1 MTITIDLPKEIVEKA
16 RSEASF
22 RGIQLEALLLE
33 KIRVGLAGNKGISND
48 RPWMKHF
55 GTLRDLHD
63 ERKEI
68 EARIAEEFESYGW
81 RGKAE

>member
-1 MTITIDLPKEIVEKA
+1 MTITIDLPGEIVEKV

-33 KIRVGLAGNKGISND
+33 KIRVGISGNKGISND

-55 GTLRDLHD
+55 GALRDLHD

-81 RGKAE
+81 RGRAE